1 MVTSMIIIEI
11 RALEKCWMINS
22 INISEYNPDE
32 PFTKEVAK
40 RIIDN
45 HGIETLDEIL
55 IARFKEGLSA
65 RGTNISF

>member
-1 MVTSMIIIEI
+1 M
-11 RALEKCWMINS
+11 LNS

-40 RIIDN
+40 KIVDN
-45 HGIETLDEIL
+45 HGIDTLDEIL
-55 IARFKEGLSA
+55 MQRFKEGLNT